1 MEANIKGKNSLK
13 VLNISI
19 LKTKNKELYYI
30 KIKRILDFILATILL
45 LIFCIPMIIV
55 AIAIKIEDG
64 GPVIYKS
71 KRMGK
76 DLKLF
81 NIYKFRSMKTER
93 KELESNLS
101 HNNMVTKVGKFI
113 RKTSLDELPQLFN
126 ILKGEMSFIGPRPWI
141 PEYYEWFTNE
151 QKRRVEVLPGISGLA
166 QVMGRN
172 GINIFK
178 KIDYDLQYVDNMGLK
193 QDMKLIFATI
203 KAVLSRADA
212 EITEQGI
219 KEEIR
224 ELRGQKVTVEAQAQ
238 AQEAYKEVV

>member
-13 VLNISI
+13 VLNINI
-19 LKTKNKELYYI
+19 LTAKNKKSYYI
-30 KIKRILDFILATILL
+30 KIKRIFDFILATILL

-64 GPVIYKS
+64 GPIIYKS

-193 QDMKLIFATI
+193 QDIKLIFATI

-224 ELRGQKVTVEAQAQ
+224 ELRGQKVRVETQV
-238 AQEAYKEVV
+238 QEAYKEVV

>member
-1 MEANIKGKNSLK
+1 M
-13 VLNISI
+13 V
-19 LKTKNKELYYI
+19 
-30 KIKRILDFILATILL
+30 
-45 LIFCIPMIIV
+45 IV

-76 DLKLF
+76 NLQLF
-81 NIYKFRSMKTER
+81 DVYKFRSMKTER

-141 PEYYEWFTNE
+141 PEYYEWFTPE
-151 QKRRVEVLPGISGLA
+151 QKKRVDVLPGISGLA
-166 QVMGRN
+166 QVKGRN
-172 GINIFK
+172 GITIFE
-178 KIDYDLQYVDNMGLK
+178 KIDYDLEYVNNMGLK
-193 QDMKLIFATI
+193 QDIKLIFATI

-219 KEEIR
+219 KEAIA
-224 ELRGQKVTVEAQAQ
+224 EAQ
-238 AQEAYKEVV
+238 EVYKEVI